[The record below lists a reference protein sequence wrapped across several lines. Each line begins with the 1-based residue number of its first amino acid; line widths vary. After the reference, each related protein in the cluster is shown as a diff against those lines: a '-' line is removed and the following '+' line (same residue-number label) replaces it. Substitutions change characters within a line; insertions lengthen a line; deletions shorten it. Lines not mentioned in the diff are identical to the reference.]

1 MTSFNIVG
9 KPTPLI
15 DAPEKVSGLATY
27 VADIRVPNMLEA
39 KVLRSPH
46 AHARILH
53 IDTSE
58 SERLPGVKSVI
69 TAKDCPTSR
78 WGWSNLKDQSIL
90 AEGKVRFAGEEIAA
104 VAAETLE
111 VAQDAADLIRVEYEP
126 LPAVFDPEEAM
137 AEGAPLIH
145 DRSENIAYEVHIERG
160 DSDNALKTA
169 AAVHEA
175 TYTTQLQYQAYMEPI
190 GSVAKPEGQGRYT
203 LWTPLQHLFLSR
215 DLISSILNIEKEKL
229 RLIQPFVGGAF
240 GGKALEEPNSL
251 ITLLLA
257 MKSGR
262 PVRLFNTR
270 LDEFT
275 SARPRVPSKV
285 WLRMR
290 ADEEGRLLSK
300 EARVIA
306 DNGAS
311 TGLADAI
318 MRTSCYR
325 ADSIYRINYIR
336 TDGFLAYTNKI
347 PTGAFRGFGNPQG
360 TFPQECHMDVL
371 ANQLSMDPAEFRIRN
386 AVQPGEITAHGWKID
401 SCGLTDC
408 IKTAIENSNWK
419 EIRSNRANSKFKRG
433 IGLACAIHVSG
444 NRMFSDWDGSR
455 AEIEVD
461 STGKIFV
468 RTGEGDIGQGSRT
481 VAAIVAAEELKVDLD
496 QISVSQSDT
505 KTTPYSLGAY
515 ASRLALV
522 AGNAVRLAAENARE
536 KLLQLAGEL
545 LEVAADDLTIEA
557 GSIYVKSSPQQ
568 SISFKEVC
576 REAVFRNGGKPLQ
589 AEGEW
594 DPPTQ
599 AADPETIHGNIAAA
613 YEFAAQVAEVE
624 VDTETGHVRVLRMTA
639 ADDVGRIL
647 NPLAAHGQVEGAI
660 AQGTGF
666 ALSEEI
672 KIEDGQVVN
681 GNFGDY
687 TLPKAETL
695 PQIQSIMIESN
706 DPHGP
711 YGAKGAS
718 EAAIVPTAPAI
729 ANAIFHATG
738 VRVTSLPVTAEVLKE
753 KIINMNSNS

>member
-1 MTSFNIVG
+1 
-9 KPTPLI
+9 
-15 DAPEKVSGLATY
+15 
-27 VADIRVPNMLEA
+27 
-39 KVLRSPH
+39 
-46 AHARILH
+46 
-53 IDTSE
+53 
-58 SERLPGVKSVI
+58 
-69 TAKDCPTSR
+69 
-78 WGWSNLKDQSIL
+78 
-90 AEGKVRFAGEEIAA
+90 
-104 VAAETLE
+104 
-111 VAQDAADLIRVEYEP
+111 
-126 LPAVFDPEEAM
+126 
-137 AEGAPLIH
+137 
-145 DRSENIAYEVHIERG
+145 
-160 DSDNALKTA
+160 
-169 AAVHEA
+169 
-175 TYTTQLQYQAYMEPI
+175 
-190 GSVAKPEGQGRYT
+190 
-203 LWTPLQHLFLSR
+203 
-215 DLISSILNIEKEKL
+215 
-229 RLIQPFVGGAF
+229 
-240 GGKALEEPNSL
+240 
-251 ITLLLA
+251 
-257 MKSGR
+257 MKSNQ

-408 IKTAIENSNWK
+408 IKTVTENSNWK
-419 EIRSNRANSKFKRG
+419 EIRNNKANGRIKRG

-496 QISVSQSDT
+496 QVSVSQSDT

-536 KLLQLAGEL
+536 KLFQLAGEL
-545 LEVAADDLTIEA
+545 LEVSTDDLTIEA
-557 GSIYVKSSPQQ
+557 GSIHVKSSPQQ
-568 SISFKEVC
+568 SIRFKEVC
-576 REAVFRNGGKPLQ
+576 REAVYRNGGKPIQ

-624 VDTETGHVRVLRMTA
+624 VDTETGHVHVLRMTA

-666 ALSEEI
+666 ALSEEV
-672 KIEDGQVVN
+672 KIEDGRIVN

-753 KIINMNSNS
+753 KLQT